1 MDMFDH
7 ILSSRIKAMREYDL
21 IIIGGGASGLLLAI
35 NGKKDGIKNIL
46 LVEKD
51 PILGGALNSAD
62 YNISEKG
69 NLTGIEYK
77 ESLLKEFNELN
88 IDVKLNTMVLKIED
102 SNEILCT
109 SSEYGVEKIKG
120 KNIIIA
126 NGGKEKSRNAVQIP
140 GDRTAGV
147 LTVGMAKK
155 IFGIKNMV
163 PGKNIFIVGDSTLYM
178 IQEDLKKHNIK
189 VSGVITDKNKNEV
202 FDLSENL
209 YPGYEIISIHGEGR
223 VSSVTIKNGD
233 EKKNIKCDTVIFA
246 YPMISDGLVA
256 LRSGLKLNPNTTGP
270 AVDENLETS
279 SKNIYAC
286 GNAIYIHKS
295 IEEIEDEC
303 KKLIKTIS

>member
-1 MDMFDH
+1 
-7 ILSSRIKAMREYDL
+7 MREYDL
-21 IIIGGGASGLLLAI
+21 IIIGGGAAGLLSAI

-109 SSEYGVEKIKG
+109 SSECGVEKIKG

-189 VSGVITDKNKNEV
+189 VSGIITDKNKNEV

-209 YPGYEIISIHGEGR
+209 YPGYEIVSIHGEGR

-256 LRSGLKLNPNTTGP
+256 LRSGLKLNPSTTGP

-303 KKLIKTIS
+303 KKLISTIS

>member
-1 MDMFDH
+1 
-7 ILSSRIKAMREYDL
+7 MREYDL
-21 IIIGGGASGLLLAI
+21 IIIGGGASGLLSAI

-189 VSGVITDKNKNEV
+189 VSGIITDKNKNEV

-209 YPGYEIISIHGEGR
+209 YSGYEIIAIHGEGR

-233 EKKNIKCDTVIFA
+233 EKKNIKCDTVIFS

-279 SKNIYAC
+279 SENIYAC

>member
-1 MDMFDH
+1 
-7 ILSSRIKAMREYDL
+7 MREYDL
-21 IIIGGGASGLLLAI
+21 IIIGGGASGLLSAI
-35 NGKKDGIKNIL
+35 NVKKDGIKNIL

>member
-1 MDMFDH
+1 
-7 ILSSRIKAMREYDL
+7 MREYDL
-21 IIIGGGASGLLLAI
+21 IIIGGGAAGLLSAI

-189 VSGVITDKNKNEV
+189 VSGIITDKNKNEV

-209 YPGYEIISIHGEGR
+209 YLGYEIVSIHGEGR

-256 LRSGLKLNPNTTGP
+256 LRSGLKLNPSTTGP

>member
-1 MDMFDH
+1 
-7 ILSSRIKAMREYDL
+7 MREYDL
-21 IIIGGGASGLLLAI
+21 IIIGGGAAGLLSAI

-88 IDVKLNTMVLKIED
+88 IDLKLNTMVLKIED

-109 SSEYGVEKIKG
+109 SSECGVEKIKG

-189 VSGVITDKNKNEV
+189 ISGIITDKNKNEV

-209 YPGYEIISIHGEGR
+209 YSGYEIISIHGEGR
-223 VSSVTIKNGD
+223 VSSVTIKNGE
-233 EKKNIKCDTVIFA
+233 EKKDIKCDTVIFA

-256 LRSGLKLNPNTTGP
+256 LRSGLKLNPSTTGP

>member
-1 MDMFDH
+1 
-7 ILSSRIKAMREYDL
+7 MREYDL
-21 IIIGGGASGLLLAI
+21 IIIGGGASGLLSAI

-109 SSEYGVEKIKG
+109 SSEYGVEKMKG

-178 IQEDLKKHNIK
+178 IQEDLKKHNIE
-189 VSGVITDKNKNEV
+189 VSGIITDKNKNEV

-223 VSSVTIKNGD
+223 LSSVTIKNGD

>member
-1 MDMFDH
+1 
-7 ILSSRIKAMREYDL
+7 MREYDL

-109 SSEYGVEKIKG
+109 SSECGVEKIKG

-189 VSGVITDKNKNEV
+189 VSGIITDKNKNEV

-209 YPGYEIISIHGEGR
+209 YPGYEIVSIHGEGR

-256 LRSGLKLNPNTTGP
+256 LRSGLKLNPSTTGP

-279 SKNIYAC
+279 NKNIYAC

>member
-1 MDMFDH
+1 
-7 ILSSRIKAMREYDL
+7 MREYDL
-21 IIIGGGASGLLLAI
+21 IIIGGGASGLLSAI

-109 SSEYGVEKIKG
+109 SSECGVEKIKG

-189 VSGVITDKNKNEV
+189 VSGIITDKNKNEV

-209 YPGYEIISIHGEGR
+209 YPGYEIVSIHGEGR

>member
-1 MDMFDH
+1 
-7 ILSSRIKAMREYDL
+7 MREYDL
-21 IIIGGGASGLLLAI
+21 IIIGGGASGLLSAI

-126 NGGKEKSRNAVQIP
+126 NGGKEKSRNAVQIS

>member
-1 MDMFDH
+1 
-7 ILSSRIKAMREYDL
+7 MREYDL

-155 IFGIKNMV
+155 IFGIKNMI

-189 VSGVITDKNKNEV
+189 VSGIITDKNKNEV

-209 YPGYEIISIHGEGR
+209 YSGYEIIAIHGEGR

-246 YPMISDGLVA
+246 YLMISDGLVA
-256 LRSGLKLNPNTTGP
+256 LRSGLKLNPSTTGP

-279 SKNIYAC
+279 NKNIYAC

>member
-1 MDMFDH
+1 
-7 ILSSRIKAMREYDL
+7 MREYDL
-21 IIIGGGASGLLLAI
+21 IIIGGGASGLLSAI

-51 PILGGALNSAD
+51 PVLGGALNSAD

-88 IDVKLNTMVLKIED
+88 VVVKLNTMVLKIED

-109 SSEYGVEKIKG
+109 SSECGVEKIKG

-189 VSGVITDKNKNEV
+189 VSGIITDKNKNEV
-202 FDLSENL
+202 FNLSKNL

-270 AVDENLETS
+270 AVDKNLETS

>member
-1 MDMFDH
+1 
-7 ILSSRIKAMREYDL
+7 MREYDL
-21 IIIGGGASGLLLAI
+21 IIIGGGAAGLLSAI

-77 ESLLKEFNELN
+77 EILLKEFNELN
-88 IDVKLNTMVLKIED
+88 IDLKLNTMVLKIED

-109 SSEYGVEKIKG
+109 SSECGVEKIKG

-163 PGKNIFIVGDSTLYM
+163 PGKNIFIVGDNTLYM

-189 VSGVITDKNKNEV
+189 VSGIITDKNKNEV

-209 YPGYEIISIHGEGR
+209 YSGYEIISIHGEGR

-256 LRSGLKLNPNTTGP
+256 LRSGLKLNPSTTGP

>member
-1 MDMFDH
+1 
-7 ILSSRIKAMREYDL
+7 MREYDL
-21 IIIGGGASGLLLAI
+21 IIIGGGAAGLLSAI

-77 ESLLKEFNELN
+77 ESLLKEFNDLN

-109 SSEYGVEKIKG
+109 SSECGVEKVKG

-163 PGKNIFIVGDSTLYM
+163 PGKNIFIVGDNTLYM

-189 VSGVITDKNKNEV
+189 VSGIITDKNKNEV

-209 YPGYEIISIHGEGR
+209 YSGYEIISIHGEGR

-233 EKKNIKCDTVIFA
+233 EKKDIKCDTVIFA

-256 LRSGLKLNPNTTGP
+256 LRSGLKLNPSTTGP

-303 KKLIKTIS
+303 KKLIQTIS

>member
-1 MDMFDH
+1 
-7 ILSSRIKAMREYDL
+7 MREYDL
-21 IIIGGGASGLLLAI
+21 IIIGGGASGLLSAI

-51 PILGGALNSAD
+51 PVLGGALNSAD

-109 SSEYGVEKIKG
+109 SSECGVEKIKG

-189 VSGVITDKNKNEV
+189 VSGIITDKNKNEV

-209 YPGYEIISIHGEGR
+209 YSGYEIISIHGEGR

-233 EKKNIKCDTVIFA
+233 EKKDIKCDTVIFA

-270 AVDENLETS
+270 AVDENLKTS

>member
-1 MDMFDH
+1 
-7 ILSSRIKAMREYDL
+7 MREYDL
-21 IIIGGGASGLLLAI
+21 IIIGGGASGLLSAI
-35 NGKKDGIKNIL
+35 NGKKDGIENIL
-46 LVEKD
+46 LIEKD
-51 PILGGALNSAD
+51 PTLGGALGSAH
-62 YNISEKG
+62 YNISESG

-77 ESLLKEFNELN
+77 EKLLKEFNDLN
-88 IDVKLNTMVLKIED
+88 IDIKLNTMVLKIED
-102 SNEILCT
+102 SNEVLCT
-109 SSEYGVEKIKG
+109 SSDCGVEKIKG

-155 IFGIKNMV
+155 AFGIENIV

-189 VSGVITDKNKNEV
+189 IAGIITDKSKEEV

-209 YPGYEIISIHGEGR
+209 YSGYEIISIHGEGR
-223 VSSVTIKNGD
+223 VNSVTIKND
-233 EKKNIKCDTVIFA
+233 NEEKVIKCDTVMFA

-256 LRSGLKLNPNTTGP
+256 LRSGLKLNPATTGP
-270 AVDENLETS
+270 EVDENLETS
-279 SKNIYAC
+279 KKNIYAC
-286 GNAIYIHKS
+286 GNAIYVHKS

-303 KKLIKTIS
+303 KKLVSYLK

>member
-1 MDMFDH
+1 
-7 ILSSRIKAMREYDL
+7 MREYDL
-21 IIIGGGASGLLLAI
+21 IIIGGGASGLLSAI

-189 VSGVITDKNKNEV
+189 VSGIITDKNKNEV

-209 YPGYEIISIHGEGR
+209 YPGYEIVSIHGEGR

-256 LRSGLKLNPNTTGP
+256 LRSGLKLNPSTTGP

-279 SKNIYAC
+279 NKNIYAC

-295 IEEIEDEC
+295 IEEIEDDC

>member
-1 MDMFDH
+1 
-7 ILSSRIKAMREYDL
+7 MREYDL
-21 IIIGGGASGLLLAI
+21 IIIGGGASGLLSAI

-51 PILGGALNSAD
+51 PVLGGALNSAD

-88 IDVKLNTMVLKIED
+88 VDVKLNTMVLKIED

-109 SSEYGVEKIKG
+109 SSECGVEKIKG

-155 IFGIKNMV
+155 IFGIKNMI
-163 PGKNIFIVGDSTLYM
+163 PGKNIFIVGDTTLYM

-189 VSGVITDKNKNEV
+189 VSGIITDKNKNEV

-209 YPGYEIISIHGEGR
+209 YSGYEIIAIHGEGR

-256 LRSGLKLNPNTTGP
+256 LRSGLKLNPSTTGP

-279 SKNIYAC
+279 NKNIYAC

>member
-1 MDMFDH
+1 
-7 ILSSRIKAMREYDL
+7 MREYDL
-21 IIIGGGASGLLLAI
+21 IIIGGGASGLLSAI

-62 YNISEKG
+62 YNISEKD

-77 ESLLKEFNELN
+77 ENLLKEFNELN

-163 PGKNIFIVGDSTLYM
+163 PGKNILIVGDSTLYM

-189 VSGVITDKNKNEV
+189 VSGIITDKNKNEV

-209 YPGYEIISIHGEGR
+209 YPGYEIVSIHGEGR

-256 LRSGLKLNPNTTGP
+256 LRSGLKLNPSTTGP

>member
-1 MDMFDH
+1 
-7 ILSSRIKAMREYDL
+7 MREYDL
-21 IIIGGGASGLLLAI
+21 IIIGGGASGLLSAI

-51 PILGGALNSAD
+51 PVLGGALNSAN
-62 YNISEKG
+62 YNIREKG

-88 IDVKLNTMVLKIED
+88 VDVKLNTMVLKIED

-109 SSEYGVEKIKG
+109 SSECGVEKIKG

-140 GDRTAGV
+140 GDRTSAV

-155 IFGIKNMV
+155 IFGIKNMI

-189 VSGVITDKNKNEV
+189 VSGIITDKNKNEV

-209 YPGYEIISIHGEGR
+209 YSGYEIIAIHGEGR

-303 KKLIKTIS
+303 KKLISTIS

>member
-1 MDMFDH
+1 
-7 ILSSRIKAMREYDL
+7 MREYDL
-21 IIIGGGASGLLLAI
+21 IIIGGGASGLLSAI

-189 VSGVITDKNKNEV
+189 VSGIITDKNKNEV

-209 YPGYEIISIHGEGR
+209 YPGYEIVSIHGEGR

-270 AVDENLETS
+270 AVDENLKTS

>member
-1 MDMFDH
+1 
-7 ILSSRIKAMREYDL
+7 MREYDL
-21 IIIGGGASGLLLAI
+21 IIIGGGAAGLLSAI

-88 IDVKLNTMVLKIED
+88 VDVKLNTMVLKIED

-109 SSEYGVEKIKG
+109 SSECGVEKIKG

-189 VSGVITDKNKNEV
+189 VSGIITDKNKNEV

-209 YPGYEIISIHGEGR
+209 YPGYEIVSIHGEGR

-256 LRSGLKLNPNTTGP
+256 LRSGLKLNPSTTGP

>member
-1 MDMFDH
+1 
-7 ILSSRIKAMREYDL
+7 MREYDL
-21 IIIGGGASGLLLAI
+21 IIIGGGAAGLLSAI

-62 YNISEKG
+62 YNISEKS

-109 SSEYGVEKIKG
+109 SSECGVEKIKG

-163 PGKNIFIVGDSTLYM
+163 PGKNIFIVGDSTIYM

-189 VSGVITDKNKNEV
+189 VSGIITDKNKNEV

-209 YPGYEIISIHGEGR
+209 YSGYEIISIHGEGR

-233 EKKNIKCDTVIFA
+233 EKKDIKCDTVIFA

-256 LRSGLKLNPNTTGP
+256 LRSGLKLNSSTTGP

-303 KKLIKTIS
+303 KRLIKTIS

>member
-1 MDMFDH
+1 
-7 ILSSRIKAMREYDL
+7 MREYDL
-21 IIIGGGASGLLLAI
+21 IIIGGGASGLLSAI

-155 IFGIKNMV
+155 IFGIKNMI

-189 VSGVITDKNKNEV
+189 VSGIITDKNKNEV

-209 YPGYEIISIHGEGR
+209 YPGYEIVSIHGEGR
-223 VSSVTIKNGD
+223 VSSVTIKNDD

-256 LRSGLKLNPNTTGP
+256 LRSGLKLNPSTTGP

>member
-1 MDMFDH
+1 
-7 ILSSRIKAMREYDL
+7 MREYDL
-21 IIIGGGASGLLLAI
+21 IIIGGGASGLLSAI

-88 IDVKLNTMVLKIED
+88 VDVKLNTMVLKIED

-109 SSEYGVEKIKG
+109 SSECGVEKIKG

-155 IFGIKNMV
+155 IFGIKNMI
-163 PGKNIFIVGDSTLYM
+163 PGKNIFIVGDTTLYM

-189 VSGVITDKNKNEV
+189 VSGIITDKNKNEV

-209 YPGYEIISIHGEGR
+209 YSGYEIIAIHGEGR
-223 VSSVTIKNGD
+223 VSSVTIKIGD
-233 EKKNIKCDTVIFA
+233 EKKKIKCDTVIFA

-303 KKLIKTIS
+303 KKLISTIS

>member
-1 MDMFDH
+1 
-7 ILSSRIKAMREYDL
+7 MREYDL
-21 IIIGGGASGLLLAI
+21 IIIGGGAAGLLSAI

-109 SSEYGVEKIKG
+109 SSECGVEKIKG

-155 IFGIKNMV
+155 IFRIKNMV

-189 VSGVITDKNKNEV
+189 VSGIITDKNKNEV

-209 YPGYEIISIHGEGR
+209 YPGYEIVSIHGEGR

-256 LRSGLKLNPNTTGP
+256 LRSGLKLNPSTTGP

>member
-1 MDMFDH
+1 
-7 ILSSRIKAMREYDL
+7 MREYDL
-21 IIIGGGASGLLLAI
+21 IIIGGGASGLLSAI

-62 YNISEKG
+62 YNISENG

-88 IDVKLNTMVLKIED
+88 VDVKLNTMVLKIED

-155 IFGIKNMV
+155 IFGIKNMI
-163 PGKNIFIVGDSTLYM
+163 PGKNILIVGDTTLYM

-189 VSGVITDKNKNEV
+189 VSGIITDKNKNEV

-209 YPGYEIISIHGEGR
+209 YSGYEIIAIHGEGR

-233 EKKNIKCDTVIFA
+233 EKKNIKCDTVIFS

>member
-1 MDMFDH
+1 
-7 ILSSRIKAMREYDL
+7 MREYDL
-21 IIIGGGASGLLLAI
+21 IIIGGGAAGLLSAI

-155 IFGIKNMV
+155 IFGIKNMI

-189 VSGVITDKNKNEV
+189 VSGIITDKNKNEV

-209 YPGYEIISIHGEGR
+209 YSGYEIIAIHGEGR

-246 YPMISDGLVA
+246 YPMVSDGLVA

>member
-1 MDMFDH
+1 
-7 ILSSRIKAMREYDL
+7 MREYDL

-189 VSGVITDKNKNEV
+189 VSGIITDKNKNEV

-209 YPGYEIISIHGEGR
+209 YPGYEIVSIHGEGR

-256 LRSGLKLNPNTTGP
+256 LRSGLKLNPSTTGP

-295 IEEIEDEC
+295 IEEIEDES
-303 KKLIKTIS
+303 KKLISTIS

>member
-1 MDMFDH
+1 
-7 ILSSRIKAMREYDL
+7 MREYDL
-21 IIIGGGASGLLLAI
+21 IIIGGGAAGLLSAI

-109 SSEYGVEKIKG
+109 SSECGVEKIKG

-178 IQEDLKKHNIK
+178 IQEDLKKHNIE
-189 VSGVITDKNKNEV
+189 VSGIITDKNKNEV

-209 YPGYEIISIHGEGR
+209 YPGYEIVSIHGEGR

-256 LRSGLKLNPNTTGP
+256 LRSGLKLNPSTTGP

>member
-1 MDMFDH
+1 
-7 ILSSRIKAMREYDL
+7 MREYDL
-21 IIIGGGASGLLLAI
+21 IIIGGGASGLLSTI

-77 ESLLKEFNELN
+77 ESLLKEFNKLN

-189 VSGVITDKNKNEV
+189 VSGIITDKNKNEV

-256 LRSGLKLNPNTTGP
+256 LRSGLKLNPSTTGP

-295 IEEIEDEC
+295 IEEIEDDC

>member
-1 MDMFDH
+1 
-7 ILSSRIKAMREYDL
+7 MREYDL
-21 IIIGGGASGLLLAI
+21 IIIGGGAAGLLSAI

-77 ESLLKEFNELN
+77 ENLLKEFNELN

-109 SSEYGVEKIKG
+109 SSECGVEKIKG

-189 VSGVITDKNKNEV
+189 VSGIITDKNKNEV

-209 YPGYEIISIHGEGR
+209 YSGYEIISIHGEGR
-223 VSSVTIKNGD
+223 VSSVTIKNGN
-233 EKKNIKCDTVIFA
+233 KKKDIKCDTVIFA

-256 LRSGLKLNPNTTGP
+256 LRSGLKLNPSTTGP

-303 KKLIKTIS
+303 KKLIQTIS

>member
-1 MDMFDH
+1 
-7 ILSSRIKAMREYDL
+7 MREYDL

-62 YNISEKG
+62 YNISEKD

-77 ESLLKEFNELN
+77 ENLLKEFNELN

-155 IFGIKNMV
+155 IFGIKNMI

-189 VSGVITDKNKNEV
+189 VSGIITDKNKNEV

-209 YPGYEIISIHGEGR
+209 YSGYEIIAIHGERR

-256 LRSGLKLNPNTTGP
+256 LRSGLKLNPSTTGP

-279 SKNIYAC
+279 NKNIYAC

>member
-1 MDMFDH
+1 
-7 ILSSRIKAMREYDL
+7 MREYDL
-21 IIIGGGASGLLLAI
+21 IIIGGGAAGLLSAI

-88 IDVKLNTMVLKIED
+88 IDLKLNTMVLKIED
-102 SNEILCT
+102 SNEILYT
-109 SSEYGVEKIKG
+109 SSECGVEKIKG

-163 PGKNIFIVGDSTLYM
+163 PGKNVFIVGDSTLYM

-189 VSGVITDKNKNEV
+189 VSGIITDKNKNEV

-209 YPGYEIISIHGEGR
+209 YSGYEIVSIHGEGR

-256 LRSGLKLNPNTTGP
+256 LRSGLKLNPSTTGP

>member
-1 MDMFDH
+1 
-7 ILSSRIKAMREYDL
+7 MREYDL
-21 IIIGGGASGLLLAI
+21 IIIGGGASGFLSAI

-77 ESLLKEFNELN
+77 ESLLKEFNKLN

-189 VSGVITDKNKNEV
+189 VSGIITDKNKNEV

-209 YPGYEIISIHGEGR
+209 YPGYEIVSIHGEGR

-256 LRSGLKLNPNTTGP
+256 LRSGLKLNPSTTGP

>member
-1 MDMFDH
+1 
-7 ILSSRIKAMREYDL
+7 MREYDL
-21 IIIGGGASGLLLAI
+21 IIIGGGAAGLLSAI

-62 YNISEKG
+62 YNISENG

-88 IDVKLNTMVLKIED
+88 IDLKLNTMVLKIED

-109 SSEYGVEKIKG
+109 SSECGVEKIKG

-163 PGKNIFIVGDSTLYM
+163 PGKNVFIVGDNTLYM
-178 IQEDLKKHNIK
+178 IREDLKKHNIK
-189 VSGVITDKNKNEV
+189 VSGIITDKNKNEV

-209 YPGYEIISIHGEGR
+209 YSGYDIISIHGEGR

-233 EKKNIKCDTVIFA
+233 EKKDIKCDTVIFA

-256 LRSGLKLNPNTTGP
+256 LRSGLKLNPSTTGP

>member
-1 MDMFDH
+1 
-7 ILSSRIKAMREYDL
+7 MREYDL
-21 IIIGGGASGLLLAI
+21 IIIGGGAAGLLSAI

-88 IDVKLNTMVLKIED
+88 IDLKLNTMILKIED

-109 SSEYGVEKIKG
+109 SSECGVEKIKG

-163 PGKNIFIVGDSTLYM
+163 PGKNVFIVGDNTLYM

-189 VSGVITDKNKNEV
+189 VSGIITDKNKNEV

-209 YPGYEIISIHGEGR
+209 YSGYEIISIHGEGR

-233 EKKNIKCDTVIFA
+233 EKKDIKCDTVIFA

-256 LRSGLKLNPNTTGP
+256 LRSGIKLNPITTGP

>member
-1 MDMFDH
+1 
-7 ILSSRIKAMREYDL
+7 MREYDL
-21 IIIGGGASGLLLAI
+21 IIIGGGASGLLSAI

-51 PILGGALNSAD
+51 PVLGGALNSAD

-88 IDVKLNTMVLKIED
+88 VDVKLNTMVLKIED

-109 SSEYGVEKIKG
+109 SSEFGVEKIKG

-155 IFGIKNMV
+155 IFGIKNMI

-189 VSGVITDKNKNEV
+189 VSGIITDKNKNEV

-209 YPGYEIISIHGEGR
+209 YSGYEIIAIHGEGR

-246 YPMISDGLVA
+246 YPMVSDGLVA

>member
-1 MDMFDH
+1 
-7 ILSSRIKAMREYDL
+7 MREYDL
-21 IIIGGGASGLLLAI
+21 IIIGGGASGLLSAI

-189 VSGVITDKNKNEV
+189 VSGIITDKNKNEV

-256 LRSGLKLNPNTTGP
+256 LRSGLKLNPSTTGP

>member
-1 MDMFDH
+1 
-7 ILSSRIKAMREYDL
+7 MREYDL

-77 ESLLKEFNELN
+77 ESLLKEFNKLN

-189 VSGVITDKNKNEV
+189 VSGIITDKNKNEV

-209 YPGYEIISIHGEGR
+209 YPGYEIVSIHGEGR

-256 LRSGLKLNPNTTGP
+256 LRSGLKLNPSTTGP

-279 SKNIYAC
+279 NKNIYAC

>member
-1 MDMFDH
+1 
-7 ILSSRIKAMREYDL
+7 MREYDL

-77 ESLLKEFNELN
+77 ENLLKEFNKLN

-109 SSEYGVEKIKG
+109 SSECGVEKIKG

-178 IQEDLKKHNIK
+178 IQDDLKKHNIK
-189 VSGVITDKNKNEV
+189 VSGIITDKNKNEV

-256 LRSGLKLNPNTTGP
+256 LRSGLKLNPSTTGP

-279 SKNIYAC
+279 NKNIYAC